1 MFEIYRID
9 FHLSFT
15 NANEY
20 QTRACFDFYRPH
32 DSEGWADFWAGIQ
45 CFQFTTAALQQ
56 FFFKYRTASEL
67 SVEKFK
73 TFVRAEGKDGICQ
86 DTAGLFY
93 T

>member
-1 MFEIYRID
+1 MESRID

-15 NANEY
+15 HADEY
-20 QTRACFDFYRPH
+20 QTHACYDFYRPN
-32 DSEGWADFWAGIQ
+32 DSEGWAVFWQGIH

-56 FFFKYRTASEL
+56 FFFKHRADTEL

-73 TFVRAEGKDGICQ
+73 AFVRAEGKEGICQ

-93 T
+93 N